1 MTMDK
6 LKANYLKSELY
17 KCRDYLKGKGYNV
30 VYLCIYG
37 SQNYDLDIYTDDY
50 KSDIDFKAVII
61 PTLDDLVYNCKPI
74 STTIEYNGG
83 QIDLKDIRSWVD
95 TLVKANPAYI
105 ETLYTSLGIIDE
117 DYREYIIPI
126 LRLRF
131 ALLYSL
137 RAQFARAV
145 YGMARA
151 REAAFEHPCP
161 SCISDIE
168 KYKYSRKQLHH
179 IVRFFYLLYGYVYD
193 GYLSLEPTEEQK
205 TFLLDIKIGKYK
217 YEDACKI
224 RDEYMQKLKIL
235 KDTYLD
241 SIDEKTI
248 NYKVKEYVLDNAR
261 MVIKKSIIKEA
272 KGIDLEEI

>member
-1 MTMDK
+1 MDK
-6 LKANYLKSELY
+6 LKADYLKSELY

-30 VYLCIYG
+30 VYLCIFG

-117 DYREYIIPI
+117 DYRKYIIPI

-241 SIDEKTI
+241 SIDERTI

>member
-1 MTMDK
+1 MDK
-6 LKANYLKSELY
+6 LKVDYLKSELY
-17 KCRDYLKGKGYNV
+17 KCRNYLKGKGYNV

-37 SQNYDLDIYTDDY
+37 SQNYGLDIYTDDY
-50 KSDIDFKAVII
+50 KSDIDFKAVIV

-117 DYREYIIPI
+117 EYRGYIIPI
-126 LRLRF
+126 HRLRF

-137 RAQFARAV
+137 RAQFTRAV
-145 YGMARA
+145 YGMAKEK
-151 REAAFEHPCP
+151 EAAFEHPYP

-179 IVRFFYLLYGYVYD
+179 IVRLFYLLYGYVYN

-235 KDTYLD
+235 KDAYLD

-261 MVIKKSIIKEA
+261 KVIKKSIIKEA
-272 KGIDLEEI
+272 KGIDLDKA

>member
-1 MTMDK
+1 MDK

-272 KGIDLEEI
+272 KGIDLDKA

>member
-1 MTMDK
+1 MDK
-6 LKANYLKSELY
+6 LKADYLKSELY
-17 KCRDYLKGKGYNV
+17 KCKDYLKGKGYNV
-30 VYLCIYG
+30 VYLCIFG

-224 RDEYMQKLKIL
+224 RDEYIQKLKIL
-235 KDTYLD
+235 KDAYLD

-248 NYKVKEYVLDNAR
+248 NYKVKEYVLENAR
-261 MVIKKSIIKEA
+261 KVIKKSIIKEA
-272 KGIDLEEI
+272 KGIDLDKA

>member
-145 YGMARA
+145 YGMAKEK
-151 REAAFEHPCP
+151 EAAFEHPYP

-272 KGIDLEEI
+272 KGIDLDKA

>member
-1 MTMDK
+1 MDK
-6 LKANYLKSELY
+6 LKADYLKSELY

-30 VYLCIYG
+30 VYLCIFG
-37 SQNYDLDIYTDDY
+37 SQNYGLDIYTDDY

-241 SIDEKTI
+241 SIDERAI

>member
-1 MTMDK
+1 MDK
-6 LKANYLKSELY
+6 LKADYLKSELY

-30 VYLCIYG
+30 VYLCIFG
-37 SQNYDLDIYTDDY
+37 SQNYGLDIYTDDY

-126 LRLRF
+126 HRLRF

-145 YGMARA
+145 YGMAKEK
-151 REAAFEHPCP
+151 EAAFERPYP

-179 IVRFFYLLYGYVYD
+179 IVRLFYLLYGYVYD

-224 RDEYMQKLKIL
+224 RDEYIQKLKIL
-235 KDTYLD
+235 KDAYLD

-248 NYKVKEYVLDNAR
+248 NYKAKEYVLDNAR

>member
-1 MTMDK
+1 MDK
-6 LKANYLKSELY
+6 LKADYLKSELY

-30 VYLCIYG
+30 VYLCIFG
-37 SQNYDLDIYTDDY
+37 SQNYGLDIYTDDY

-151 REAAFEHPCP
+151 REAAFGHPCP

-224 RDEYMQKLKIL
+224 RDKYMQKLKIL

-241 SIDEKTI
+241 SIDERTI

-272 KGIDLEEI
+272 KSIDLEEI

>member
-1 MTMDK
+1 MDK
-6 LKANYLKSELY
+6 LKADYLKSELY

-30 VYLCIYG
+30 VYLCIFG
-37 SQNYDLDIYTDDY
+37 SQNYGLDIYTDDY

-241 SIDEKTI
+241 SIDERTI
-248 NYKVKEYVLDNAR
+248 NYKDKEYVLDNAR

-272 KGIDLEEI
+272 KGIDLDKA

>member
-1 MTMDK
+1 MDK
-6 LKANYLKSELY
+6 LKADYLKSELY
-17 KCRDYLKGKGYNV
+17 KCKDYLKGKGYNV
-30 VYLCIYG
+30 VYLCIFG

-145 YGMARA
+145 YGMAKEK
-151 REAAFEHPCP
+151 EAAFEHSYP

-179 IVRFFYLLYGYVYD
+179 IVRLFYLLYGYVYD

-224 RDEYMQKLKIL
+224 RDEYIQKLKIL
-235 KDTYLD
+235 KDAYLD

-248 NYKVKEYVLDNAR
+248 NYKVKEYVLENAR
-261 MVIKKSIIKEA
+261 KVIKKSIIKEA
-272 KGIDLEEI
+272 KGIDLDKA

>member
-1 MTMDK
+1 MDK
-6 LKANYLKSELY
+6 LKADYLKSELY
-17 KCRDYLKGKGYNV
+17 KCKDYLKGKGYNV
-30 VYLCIYG
+30 VYLCIFG

-272 KGIDLEEI
+272 KGIDLDKA

>member
-1 MTMDK
+1 MDK
-6 LKANYLKSELY
+6 LKADYLKSELY
-17 KCRDYLKGKGYNV
+17 KCRDYLKEKGYNV
-30 VYLCIYG
+30 VYLCIFG
-37 SQNYDLDIYTDDY
+37 SQNYGLDIYTDDY

-179 IVRFFYLLYGYVYD
+179 IVRLFYLLYGYVYD

-224 RDEYMQKLKIL
+224 RDEYIQKLKIL
-235 KDTYLD
+235 KDAYLD

-248 NYKVKEYVLDNAR
+248 NYKAKEYVLENAR
-261 MVIKKSIIKEA
+261 KVIKKSIIKEA
-272 KGIDLEEI
+272 KGIDLDKA

>member
-1 MTMDK
+1 MDK

-145 YGMARA
+145 YGMAKEK
-151 REAAFEHPCP
+151 EAAFEHPYP

-272 KGIDLEEI
+272 KGIDLDKA

>member
-1 MTMDK
+1 MDK
-6 LKANYLKSELY
+6 LKADYLKSELY

-30 VYLCIYG
+30 VYLCIFG
-37 SQNYDLDIYTDDY
+37 SQNYGLDIYTDDY

-241 SIDEKTI
+241 SIDERTI

>member
-1 MTMDK
+1 MDK
-6 LKANYLKSELY
+6 LKADYLKSELY

-145 YGMARA
+145 YGMAKEK
-151 REAAFEHPCP
+151 EAAFEHSYP

-179 IVRFFYLLYGYVYD
+179 IVRLFYLLYDYIYD
-193 GYLSLEPTEEQK
+193 GHLSLEPTEEQK

-241 SIDEKTI
+241 SIDERTI

>member
-1 MTMDK
+1 MDK
-6 LKANYLKSELY
+6 LKADYLKSELY

-179 IVRFFYLLYGYVYD
+179 IVRFFYLLYDYIYD
-193 GYLSLEPTEEQK
+193 GHLSLEPTEEQK

-241 SIDEKTI
+241 SIDERTI

-272 KGIDLEEI
+272 KSIDLEEI

>member
-1 MTMDK
+1 MDK
-6 LKANYLKSELY
+6 LKADYLKSELY
-17 KCRDYLKGKGYNV
+17 KCRDYLKEKGYNV
-30 VYLCIYG
+30 VYLCIFG
-37 SQNYDLDIYTDDY
+37 SQNYGLDIYTDDY
-50 KSDIDFKAVII
+50 KSDIDFKAVIV

-83 QIDLKDIRSWVD
+83 QIDLKDIRNWVD

-105 ETLYTSLGIIDE
+105 ETLYTSLGIINE

-126 LRLRF
+126 RRLRF
-131 ALLYSL
+131 SLLHSF

-145 YGMARA
+145 YGMAKEK
-151 REAAFEHPCP
+151 EAAFEHSCP

-179 IVRFFYLLYGYVYD
+179 IVRLFYLLYGYVYD

-235 KDTYLD
+235 KDAYLD

-248 NYKVKEYVLDNAR
+248 NYRVKEYVLDNAR

-272 KGIDLEEI
+272 KGIDLDKA

>member
-1 MTMDK
+1 MDK
-6 LKANYLKSELY
+6 LKADYLKSELY
-17 KCRDYLKGKGYNV
+17 KCRDYLKEKGYNV
-30 VYLCIYG
+30 VYLCIFG
-37 SQNYDLDIYTDDY
+37 SQNYGLDIYTDDY

-95 TLVKANPAYI
+95 TLVKANPTYI
-105 ETLYTSLGIIDE
+105 ETLYTSLGIINE

-248 NYKVKEYVLDNAR
+248 NYKVKEYVLENAR

>member
-1 MTMDK
+1 MDK
-6 LKANYLKSELY
+6 LKADYLKSELY

-30 VYLCIYG
+30 VYLCIFG
-37 SQNYDLDIYTDDY
+37 SQNYGLDIYTDDY

-145 YGMARA
+145 YGMAKEK
-151 REAAFEHPCP
+151 EAAFEHPYP

-224 RDEYMQKLKIL
+224 RDKYMQKLKIL

-241 SIDEKTI
+241 SIDERTI

>member
-1 MTMDK
+1 MDK
-6 LKANYLKSELY
+6 LKSDYLKSELY
-17 KCRDYLKGKGYNV
+17 KCRDYLKEKGYNV
-30 VYLCIYG
+30 VYLCIFG
-37 SQNYDLDIYTDDY
+37 SQNYGLDIYTDDY

-137 RAQFARAV
+137 RTQFARAV
-145 YGMARA
+145 YGMAKEK
-151 REAAFEHPCP
+151 EAAFEHPYP

-179 IVRFFYLLYGYVYD
+179 IVRLFYLLYGYVYD

-224 RDEYMQKLKIL
+224 RDKYMQKLKIL

-241 SIDEKTI
+241 SIDERTI

>member
-1 MTMDK
+1 MDK
-6 LKANYLKSELY
+6 LKADYLKSELY
-17 KCRDYLKGKGYNV
+17 KCKDYLKGKGYNV
-30 VYLCIYG
+30 VYLCIFG

-83 QIDLKDIRSWVD
+83 QIDLKDIRGWVD

-117 DYREYIIPI
+117 DYRGYIIPI

-137 RAQFARAV
+137 RAQFTRAV
-145 YGMARA
+145 YGMAKEK
-151 REAAFEHPCP
+151 EAAFEHSYP

-179 IVRFFYLLYGYVYD
+179 IVRLFYLLYGYVYD

-224 RDEYMQKLKIL
+224 RDEYIQKLKIL
-235 KDTYLD
+235 KDAYLD

-248 NYKVKEYVLDNAR
+248 NYKAKEYVLENAR
-261 MVIKKSIIKEA
+261 KVIKKSIIKEA
-272 KGIDLEEI
+272 KGIDLDKA

>member
-1 MTMDK
+1 MDK
-6 LKANYLKSELY
+6 LKADYLKSELY
-17 KCRDYLKGKGYNV
+17 KCRDYLKEKGYNV
-30 VYLCIYG
+30 VYLCIFG
-37 SQNYDLDIYTDDY
+37 SQNYGLDIYTDDY

-95 TLVKANPAYI
+95 TLVKANPTYI
-105 ETLYTSLGIIDE
+105 ETLYTSLGIINE

-151 REAAFEHPCP
+151 REAAFEHPCL

-272 KGIDLEEI
+272 KGIDLDKA

>member
-1 MTMDK
+1 MDK
-6 LKANYLKSELY
+6 LKADYLKSELY

-30 VYLCIYG
+30 VYLCIFG
-37 SQNYDLDIYTDDY
+37 SQNYGLDIYTDDY

-179 IVRFFYLLYGYVYD
+179 IVRLFYLLYGYVYD

-241 SIDEKTI
+241 SIDERAI

>member
-1 MTMDK
+1 MDK
-6 LKANYLKSELY
+6 LKADYLKSELY
-17 KCRDYLKGKGYNV
+17 KCRDYLKEKGYNV
-30 VYLCIYG
+30 VYLCIFG
-37 SQNYDLDIYTDDY
+37 SQNYGLDIYTDDY

-241 SIDEKTI
+241 SIDERAI

>member
-1 MTMDK
+1 MDK
-6 LKANYLKSELY
+6 LKSDYLKSELY
-17 KCRDYLKGKGYNV
+17 KCRDYLKEKGYNV
-30 VYLCIYG
+30 VYLCIFG
-37 SQNYDLDIYTDDY
+37 SQNYGLDIYTDDY

-179 IVRFFYLLYGYVYD
+179 IVRFFYLLYDYIYD

-272 KGIDLEEI
+272 KGIDLDKA

>member
-1 MTMDK
+1 MDK
-6 LKANYLKSELY
+6 LKADYLKSELY
-17 KCRDYLKGKGYNV
+17 KCRDYLKGKGYNI
-30 VYLCIYG
+30 VYLCIFG
-37 SQNYDLDIYTDDY
+37 SQNYGLDIYTDDY

-95 TLVKANPAYI
+95 TLVKANPTYI
-105 ETLYTSLGIIDE
+105 ETLYTSLGIINE

-272 KGIDLEEI
+272 KGIDLDKA

>member
-1 MTMDK
+1 MDK
-6 LKANYLKSELY
+6 LKADYLKSELY

-30 VYLCIYG
+30 VYLCIFG
-37 SQNYDLDIYTDDY
+37 SQNYGLDIYTDDY

-145 YGMARA
+145 YGMAKEK
-151 REAAFEHPCP
+151 EAAFEHPYP

-224 RDEYMQKLKIL
+224 RDKYMQKLKIL

-241 SIDEKTI
+241 SIDERTI

-272 KGIDLEEI
+272 KSIDLEEI

>member
-1 MTMDK
+1 MDK
-6 LKANYLKSELY
+6 LKADYLKSELY

-30 VYLCIYG
+30 VYLCIFG
-37 SQNYDLDIYTDDY
+37 SQNYGLDIYTDDY

-224 RDEYMQKLKIL
+224 RDEYIQKLKIL
-235 KDTYLD
+235 KDAYLD

-248 NYKVKEYVLDNAR
+248 NYKVKEYVLENAR
-261 MVIKKSIIKEA
+261 KVIKKSIIKEA
-272 KGIDLEEI
+272 KGIDLDKA

>member
-1 MTMDK
+1 MDK
-6 LKANYLKSELY
+6 LKADYLKSELY
-17 KCRDYLKGKGYNV
+17 KCRDYLKEKGYNV

-117 DYREYIIPI
+117 DYRGYIIPI

-137 RAQFARAV
+137 RAQFTRAV
-145 YGMARA
+145 YGMAKEK
-151 REAAFEHPCP
+151 EAAFEHSYP

-179 IVRFFYLLYGYVYD
+179 IVRLFYLLYGYVYD

-241 SIDEKTI
+241 SIDERTI

>member
-1 MTMDK
+1 MDK
-6 LKANYLKSELY
+6 LKADYLKSELY

-179 IVRFFYLLYGYVYD
+179 IVRFFYLLYDYIYD
-193 GYLSLEPTEEQK
+193 GHLSLEPTEEQK

-241 SIDEKTI
+241 SIDERTI

>member
-1 MTMDK
+1 MDK
-6 LKANYLKSELY
+6 LKADYLKSELY

-30 VYLCIYG
+30 VYLCIFG

-145 YGMARA
+145 YGMAKEK
-151 REAAFEHPCP
+151 EAAFEHPYP

-179 IVRFFYLLYGYVYD
+179 IVRLFYLLYGYVYD

-224 RDEYMQKLKIL
+224 RDEYIQKLKIL
-235 KDTYLD
+235 KDAYLD

-248 NYKVKEYVLDNAR
+248 NYKAKEYVLENAR
-261 MVIKKSIIKEA
+261 KVIKKSIIKEA
-272 KGIDLEEI
+272 KGIDLDKA

>member
-1 MTMDK
+1 MDK
-6 LKANYLKSELY
+6 LKADYLKSELY
-17 KCRDYLKGKGYNV
+17 KCRDYLKEKGYNV
-30 VYLCIYG
+30 VYLCIFG
-37 SQNYDLDIYTDDY
+37 SQNYGLDIYTDDY

-105 ETLYTSLGIIDE
+105 ETLYTSLGIINE

-126 LRLRF
+126 HRLRF
-131 ALLYSL
+131 SLLHSL

-145 YGMARA
+145 YGMAKEK
-151 REAAFEHPCP
+151 EAAFEHSCP

-179 IVRFFYLLYGYVYD
+179 IVRLFYLLYGYVYD

-235 KDTYLD
+235 KDAYLD

-248 NYKVKEYVLDNAR
+248 NYRVKEYVLDNAR

-272 KGIDLEEI
+272 KGIDLDKA

>member
-1 MTMDK
+1 MDK
-6 LKANYLKSELY
+6 LKADYLKSELY

-261 MVIKKSIIKEA
+261 MVIKKYIIKEA
-272 KGIDLEEI
+272 KGIDLDKA

>member
-1 MTMDK
+1 MDK
-6 LKANYLKSELY
+6 LKADYLKSELY

-30 VYLCIYG
+30 VYLCIFG

-145 YGMARA
+145 YGMAKEK
-151 REAAFEHPCP
+151 EAAFEHPYP

-179 IVRFFYLLYGYVYD
+179 IVRLFYLLYGYVYD

-272 KGIDLEEI
+272 KGIDLDKA